1 MKPTNV
7 AILEKPG
14 HVSAGK
20 EIKVVCQSLGG
31 YPHPKLTWWLG
42 TKMLKSNEEVSTIKA
57 VLPTLIMTLKPRIS
71 NLILVKPKCV

>member
-57 VLPTLIMTLKPRIS
+57 GFPTLTILQGDPNQNLKF
-71 NLILVKPKCV
+71 LLAAAL